1 LEGLRFEDFD
11 MFYGHLECFTDI
23 WDIYNH
29 LVHFVFIWYIF
40 SGFGIMHQEKSGNP
54 ALEAKKVAGSNISI
68 SFISPTFIFC
78 RHPSVT
84 EITERQVCQMFL
96 VQPTKTGKI

>member
-1 LEGLRFEDFD
+1 
-11 MFYGHLECFTDI
+11 
-23 WDIYNH
+23 
-29 LVHFVFIWYIF
+29 
-40 SGFGIMHQEKSGNP
+40 
-54 ALEAKKVAGSNISI
+54 LEAKKVAGSNISI